1 MALHPIEMQSGCCLG
16 HSFDLL
22 YWLSAFVMQK
32 ALACVQFHPLRWQ
45 DTVSQYLAKVLR
57 VKTES
62 YYGRTW
68 EHRSISGPRVPL
80 SLTDFAGNERA
91 MAMKSV
97 FD

>member
-1 MALHPIEMQSGCCLG
+1 MQSGCCLG
-16 HSFDLL
+16 RSFDLL
-22 YWLSAFVMQK
+22 YWLLAFVMQK
-32 ALACVQFHPLRWQ
+32 ALACTQFHQLKWQ
-45 DTVSQYLAKVLR
+45 DMGSQYLATVLR
-57 VKTES
+57 EMIES

-80 SLTDFAGNERA
+80 SLTGFAGNERA